1 MMKGFSINSDS
12 VNQMTK
18 YLVGAGL
25 IVSTSASALTLP
37 PRFYERTLLGV
48 EAIPILGI
56 SFDGNINPFDPTL
69 GDNGNAHLPQPGID
83 DIHLEGTM
91 ALAGYS
97 ISFPISD
104 RSARIS
110 YLQPVGNMNV
120 TATGQVTSGGQTVSN
135 VPIQYYSTNGIG
147 DPFFE
152 FTIGLIGSP
161 ALDELP
167 KAIRYQP
174 GFQMDLLVDLSVP
187 LGEYDSDQA
196 INMGTNRLWG
206 RVGFPMMYQLGDVW
220 APSKRASLELLPA
233 VTWYGD
239 NDDMYGGGSQSTDLG
254 YSLGAHLTYD
264 LSQHV
269 WVSLDYSYVKS
280 GDYTNSGNVQVSNNG
295 SFEGQD
301 FSSVGF
307 TVATDLTR
315 NLNASLGYQTTI
327 NDGGAGEAQM
337 STFSFNLVYYWADIL
352 DGLDRTGFKF

>member
-1 MMKGFSINSDS
+1 MMKGFNMKTIPSRNVVRAIVGTS
-12 VNQMTK
+12 V
-18 YLVGAGL
+18 LVA
-25 IVSTSASALTLP
+25 TSASAITLP
-37 PRFYERTLLGV
+37 PRFYERSLLGV

-69 GDNGNAHLPQPGID
+69 GDNSNSHIPQTGID

-97 ISFPISD
+97 ISFPIQD
-104 RSARIS
+104 RSARIA
-110 YLQPVGNMNV
+110 YLQPIGNMNV
-120 TATGQVTSGGQTVSN
+120 TATGQVTSGGSTISN
-135 VPIQYYSTNGIG
+135 VPIQYYSTNGVG

-152 FTIGLIGSP
+152 FTIGLFGTP
-161 ALDELP
+161 AMDELP

-174 GFQMDLLVDLSVP
+174 GFQMDLLLDLSVP
-187 LGEYDSDQA
+187 IGEYDSSQA
-196 INMGTNRLWG
+196 INMGTNRFWG
-206 RVGFPMMYQLGDVW
+206 RVGFPMMLQLGDVW
-220 APSKRASLELLPA
+220 APSKRASLEILPA

-239 NDDMYGGGSQSTDLG
+239 NDDMYGGGTQSTDLG

-269 WVSLDYSYVKS
+269 WISLDYSYVKS
-280 GDYTNSGNVQVSNNG
+280 GDYKNSGGANDG
-295 SFEGQD
+295 SFDGQD

-327 NDGGAGEAQM
+327 NDDGPGKAQM
-337 STFSFNLVYYWADIL
+337 STFSFNLTYYWADIL
-352 DGLDRTGFKF
+352 DGLSRTGFKF